1 MDKPIVLYR
10 VICECIDEHIFDVT
24 TNDFETIVY
33 HDKRSQPRLFTL
45 SSLLTILNSNHETII
60 YHTIMNQYQLWKI
73 KKRLIAYRLFL
84 LKHIFIYYD
93 CMFLIDFGPFTKG
106 YQCHIYI
113 DSPTHGDFS
122 MHVDCD
128 ANGHGG
134 QLFVPVWTFVPHDFK

>member
-60 YHTIMNQYQLWKI
+60 YHTIVNQYQLWKI

-84 LKHIFIYYD
+84 LKHIVID
-93 CMFLIDFGPFTKG
+93 DIAILIILNN
-106 YQCHIYI
+106 YQLLLQSYKQKPCCIERRYSYPKI
-113 DSPTHGDFS
+113 
-122 MHVDCD
+122 
-128 ANGHGG
+128 
-134 QLFVPVWTFVPHDFK
+134 

>member
-1 MDKPIVLYR
+1 MEDHLWYIHKIFTYR
-10 VICECIDEHIFDVT
+10 ECYQEHCGDGV
-24 TNDFETIVY
+24 
-33 HDKRSQPRLFTL
+33 
-45 SSLLTILNSNHETII
+45 
-60 YHTIMNQYQLWKI
+60 
-73 KKRLIAYRLFL
+73 
-84 LKHIFIYYD
+84 IYYD
-93 CMFLIDFGPFTKG
+93 CMLLIDFGPFTKG